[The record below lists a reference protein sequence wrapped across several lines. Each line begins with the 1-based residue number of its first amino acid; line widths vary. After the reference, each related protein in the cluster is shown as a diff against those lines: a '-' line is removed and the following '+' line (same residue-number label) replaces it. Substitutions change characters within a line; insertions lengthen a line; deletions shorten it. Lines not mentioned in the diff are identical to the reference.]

1 MLKKVKFRE
10 KTDQAISV
18 GEIIATAPLLKK
30 VHELLLNGEVIENF
44 FAIFPGL
51 QGIATPAKF
60 EKKILYINVD
70 YSVLKGELK
79 FHDTEIVKKIN
90 EFFKEERVKKVRFC

>member
-1 MLKKVKFRE
+1 MSKKVKRRE
-10 KTDQAISV
+10 KIEQANSV
-18 GEIIATAPLLKK
+18 GEIIAASPLLKK
-30 VHELLLNGEVIENF
+30 VHELILNGEVIENF
-44 FAIFPGL
+44 FVIFPGL
-51 QGIATPAKF
+51 LGKATPAKF

-90 EFFKEERVKKVRFC
+90 EYFKEERVKKVRFC